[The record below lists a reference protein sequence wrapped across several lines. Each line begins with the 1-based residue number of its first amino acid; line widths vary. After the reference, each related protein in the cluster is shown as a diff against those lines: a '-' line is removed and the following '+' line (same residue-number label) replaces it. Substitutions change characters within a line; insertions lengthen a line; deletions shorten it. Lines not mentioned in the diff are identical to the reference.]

1 MTKFDV
7 GGMTCAACSARVE
20 KAVSSLDGVRECS
33 VNLLTNSMIV
43 DSSISNEEIISAV
56 EKAGYSASVSGEKK
70 MHNRGNE
77 KNDAK
82 HIFHRLLWSLVFL
95 AALMYVS
102 MGHTMWGWY
111 LPEFL
116 KNNPVSQGILQLI
129 LSSIIL
135 VINQRFFIS
144 GIKAVKNKSPNMDT
158 LVSLGSGAS
167 FIYSIYALFAMSHAV
182 NNANYDHAFHYLHEL
197 YFESAAMILA
207 LITLGKM
214 LEEYSKGKTTSAL
227 NELINLAPK
236 KASLVDGDK
245 ETIVDAS
252 ALKPGDII
260 AVRPGESFAADGVII
275 DGESSVDESAL
286 TGESIPVDKKAGDIV
301 NTATVNKSGF
311 LKCRVTKS
319 GEDTILAG
327 IIKMVS
333 DASASKAPIAKIAD
347 KVSGIFVPSVIAIAL
362 VTIAIWLLIG
372 KDIGFS
378 LARGISVLVISC
390 PCALGLATPVAIMV
404 SSGIGAKNGILF
416 KNATALE
423 NLGRV
428 NTVVFD
434 KTGTITKGT
443 PEVTDLICI
452 SASDEEELL
461 KIASSIEAGSEHPL
475 SRAIIGESQKRDITP
490 CEISDFVSLAGNG
503 IKASCN
509 GETVYGGKL
518 AFIKENCSFADESI
532 QTINDKLSQ
541 KGKTPMYFATKS
553 KILGVIAVADTIKEE
568 SVSAVEKLHKMGIK
582 TIMLTGDNEL
592 TAKEIASKV
601 GIDTVIAGVLPG
613 EKAQNIKA
621 LKRNGAVAMVGDG
634 INDAPALANADI
646 GIAVSRGTDIAIDAA
661 EVVLMKDSLSDV
673 PAAIVLSRL
682 CLRNIKENL
691 FWAFI
696 YNTIGIPLAAGVFIK
711 LFGWQLTPMFGAAA
725 MSLSSFCVVSNA
737 LRLNL
742 ADIYKTIIKKSN
754 KTKKE
759 KKTMEKTIKI
769 EGIMC
774 PHCEARVK
782 QLLEEIDGV
791 ESAVTSHK
799 EGTAVVTLSKD
810 VEDSVFEKVITDAG
824 YKVDKR

>member
-20 KAVSSLDGVRECS
+20 KAVSSLDGVKQCS

-70 MHNRGNE
+70 MHNRGNG

-144 GIKAVKNKSPNMDT
+144 GIKAVKNRTPNMDT

-286 TGESIPVDKKAGDIV
+286 TGESIPVDKKTGDIV

-475 SRAIIGESQKRDITP
+475 SRAIIGEAQKRDITP

-503 IKASCN
+503 IKASYN

-518 AFIKENCSFADESI
+518 AFIKENCRFADESI

-582 TIMLTGDNEL
+582 TVMLTGDNEL

-696 YNTIGIPLAAGVFIK
+696 YNTIGIPLAAGVFIS

-742 ADIYKTIIKKSN
+742 ADIYKTIIKKPN

-759 KKTMEKTIKI
+759 KKTMEKIFKI
-769 EGIMC
+769 EGMMC

-810 VEDSVFEKVITDAG
+810 VEDSIFEKVITDAG
-824 YKVDKR
+824 YSIVS

>member
-275 DGESSVDESAL
+275 YGESSVDESAL

-475 SRAIIGESQKRDITP
+475 SRAIIGEAQKRDITP

-518 AFIKENCSFADESI
+518 AFIKENCRFADESI

-582 TIMLTGDNEL
+582 TVMLTGDNEL

-769 EGIMC
+769 EGMMC

-824 YKVDKR
+824 YSIVS